1 MKKNNNWILPVAF
14 IIFIIFWKFISDE
27 QPVPNPKIEIYNS
40 SIESIIDVSSE
51 IEVLAD
57 SISLPEGPVWD
68 SNSKSLLF
76 VDVMGNKLYKWNET
90 DGASEYISPSGN
102 TGYAPNVDFGLL
114 GANGLA
120 INSNGDIVV
129 CQHGDRRVAL
139 IENSPSTNPNFVTV
153 VDNFEGKK
161 FNSPND
167 LVYASDGSFYFTD
180 PAFGFFNLQ
189 TFQFVEDD
197 IKKLDFNGVYNFNP
211 NDNKLSLVTKE
222 IDLPNGI
229 GLSPD
234 NNTLYVN
241 KMGLLDGNPRIISL
255 NLETNESSIL
265 FDGKELS
272 ESYEGNFDGMTV
284 HSSGN
289 IFTSESHTDIGDLT
303 VLYHEIFHAL
313 GLEHPGDNTEILF
326 PEELNSREYTL
337 MAADYKEDE
346 STIYTQSDQQK
357 IVNERFS
364 KLNAAPIL
372 PLILP
377 RREVISDNFPLT
389 PAICDC
395 MSSINV
401 FTLSRID

>member
-27 QPVPNPKIEIYNS
+27 QPAANPKIEIYNS
-40 SIESIIDVSSE
+40 SIESVIDVSSE

-76 VDVMGNKLYKWNET
+76 VDVMGNKLYQWNET
-90 DGASEYISPSGN
+90 EGVSEYISPSGN

-114 GANGLA
+114 GANGLV
-120 INSNGDIVV
+120 INSDGDIVV

-139 IENSPSTNPNFVTV
+139 IENAPSSNPNFVTV
-153 VDNFEGKK
+153 VDNFEGKR

-180 PAFGFFNLQ
+180 PAFGFFNLE
-189 TFQFVEDD
+189 TFQFVEDEV
-197 IKKLDFNGVYNFNP
+197 KKLDFNGVYNFNP
-211 NDNKLSLVTKE
+211 NDNKLSIVTKE

-241 KMGLLDGNPRIISL
+241 KMGLLDGNPRIMSI

-289 IFTSESHTDIGDLT
+289 IFTSGPGGLLVISPEGDL
-303 VLYHEIFHAL
+303 
-313 GLEHPGDNTEILF
+313 
-326 PEELNSREYTL
+326 
-337 MAADYKEDE
+337 MAKIDFGHLTNATFDDDE
-346 STIYTQSDQQK
+346 SYLYVTGF
-357 IVNERFS
+357 VNNPKVYRI
-364 KLNAAPIL
+364 KLK
-372 PLILP
+372 
-377 RREVISDNFPLT
+377 
-389 PAICDC
+389 
-395 MSSINV
+395 
-401 FTLSRID
+401 

>member
-90 DGASEYISPSGN
+90 DGTSEYISPSGN

-114 GANGLA
+114 GANGLV
-120 INSNGDIVV
+120 INSDGNIVV

-139 IENSPSTNPNFVTV
+139 IENAPSTNPNFVTV

-189 TFQFVEDD
+189 TFQFVEDEV
-197 IKKLDFNGVYNFNP
+197 KKLDFNGVYNFNP
-211 NDNKLSLVTKE
+211 NDNKLSLVSKE

-241 KMGLLDGNPRIISL
+241 KMGLLDGNPRIISI

-289 IFTSESHTDIGDLT
+289 IFTSGPGGLLVISPKGDL
-303 VLYHEIFHAL
+303 
-313 GLEHPGDNTEILF
+313 
-326 PEELNSREYTL
+326 
-337 MAADYKEDE
+337 MAKIDFGHLTNATFDDDE
-346 STIYTQSDQQK
+346 SYLYVTGF
-357 IVNERFS
+357 VNNPKVFRI
-364 KLNAAPIL
+364 KLK
-372 PLILP
+372 
-377 RREVISDNFPLT
+377 
-389 PAICDC
+389 
-395 MSSINV
+395 
-401 FTLSRID
+401 

>member
-90 DGASEYISPSGN
+90 DGTSEYISPSGN

-114 GANGLA
+114 GANGLV
-120 INSNGDIVV
+120 INSDGNIVV

-139 IENSPSTNPNFVTV
+139 IENAPSTNPNFVTV

-189 TFQFVEDD
+189 TFQFVEDEV
-197 IKKLDFNGVYNFNP
+197 KKLDFNGVYNFNP

-241 KMGLLDGNPRIISL
+241 KMGLLDGNPRIISI

-289 IFTSESHTDIGDLT
+289 IFTSGPGGLLVISPKGDL
-303 VLYHEIFHAL
+303 
-313 GLEHPGDNTEILF
+313 
-326 PEELNSREYTL
+326 
-337 MAADYKEDE
+337 MAKIDFGHLTNATFDDDE
-346 STIYTQSDQQK
+346 SYLYVTGF
-357 IVNERFS
+357 VNNPKVYRI
-364 KLNAAPIL
+364 KLN
-372 PLILP
+372 
-377 RREVISDNFPLT
+377 
-389 PAICDC
+389 
-395 MSSINV
+395 
-401 FTLSRID
+401 

>member
-14 IIFIIFWKFISDE
+14 IIFIIFWKFNSDE
-27 QPVPNPKIEIYNS
+27 EPVLNPKIEIYNS

-114 GANGLA
+114 GANGLV
-120 INSNGDIVV
+120 INSDGNIVV

-139 IENSPSTNPNFVTV
+139 IENTPSTNPNFVTV

-189 TFQFVEDD
+189 TFQFVEDEV
-197 IKKLDFNGVYNFNP
+197 KKLDFNGVYNFNP

-241 KMGLLDGNPRIISL
+241 KMGLLDGNPRIISI

-289 IFTSESHTDIGDLT
+289 IFTSGPGGLLVISPEGDL
-303 VLYHEIFHAL
+303 
-313 GLEHPGDNTEILF
+313 
-326 PEELNSREYTL
+326 
-337 MAADYKEDE
+337 MAKIDFGHLTNATFDDDE
-346 STIYTQSDQQK
+346 SYLYVTGF
-357 IVNERFS
+357 VNNPKVYRI
-364 KLNAAPIL
+364 KLN
-372 PLILP
+372 
-377 RREVISDNFPLT
+377 
-389 PAICDC
+389 
-395 MSSINV
+395 
-401 FTLSRID
+401 

>member
-76 VDVMGNKLYKWNET
+76 VDVMGNKLYKWNEA
-90 DGASEYISPSGN
+90 DGTSEYISPSGN

-114 GANGLA
+114 GANGLV
-120 INSNGDIVV
+120 INSDGNIVV

-139 IENSPSTNPNFVTV
+139 IENAPSTNPNFVTV

-189 TFQFVEDD
+189 TFQFVEDEV
-197 IKKLDFNGVYNFNP
+197 KKLDFNGVYNFNP
-211 NDNKLSLVTKE
+211 IDNKLSLVSKE

-241 KMGLLDGNPRIISL
+241 KMGLLDGNPRIISI

-289 IFTSESHTDIGDLT
+289 IFTSGPGGLLVISPKGDL
-303 VLYHEIFHAL
+303 
-313 GLEHPGDNTEILF
+313 
-326 PEELNSREYTL
+326 
-337 MAADYKEDE
+337 MAKIDFGHLTNATFDDDE
-346 STIYTQSDQQK
+346 SYLYVTGF
-357 IVNERFS
+357 VNNTKVYRI
-364 KLNAAPIL
+364 KLN
-372 PLILP
+372 
-377 RREVISDNFPLT
+377 
-389 PAICDC
+389 
-395 MSSINV
+395 
-401 FTLSRID
+401 

>member
-14 IIFIIFWKFISDE
+14 IIFIIFWKFISNE

-114 GANGLA
+114 GANGLV
-120 INSNGDIVV
+120 INSDGNIVV
-129 CQHGDRRVAL
+129 CQHGDRRGAL

-189 TFQFVEDD
+189 TFQFVEDEV
-197 IKKLDFNGVYNFNP
+197 KKLDFNGVYNFNP

-241 KMGLLDGNPRIISL
+241 KMGLLDGNPRIISI

-272 ESYEGNFDGMTV
+272 ENYEGNFDGMTV

-289 IFTSESHTDIGDLT
+289 IFTSGPGGLLVISPEGDLIAKIDFGHLT
-303 VLYHEIFHAL
+303 NATF
-313 GLEHPGDNTEILF
+313 D
-326 PEELNSREYTL
+326 
-337 MAADYKEDE
+337 DDE
-346 STIYTQSDQQK
+346 SYLYVTGF
-357 IVNERFS
+357 VNNPKVYRI
-364 KLNAAPIL
+364 KLN
-372 PLILP
+372 
-377 RREVISDNFPLT
+377 
-389 PAICDC
+389 
-395 MSSINV
+395 
-401 FTLSRID
+401 

>member
-14 IIFIIFWKFISDE
+14 IIFIIFWKFISNE
-27 QPVPNPKIEIYNS
+27 EPVPNPKIEIYNS
-40 SIESIIDVSSE
+40 SIESIIDFSSE

-180 PAFGFFNLQ
+180 PAFGFFNLE
-189 TFQFVEDD
+189 TFQFVEDEV
-197 IKKLDFNGVYNFNP
+197 KNLDFNGVYKFNP
-211 NDNKLSLVTKE
+211 SDNKLSLVTKE

-289 IFTSESHTDIGDLT
+289 IFTSGPGGLLVISPEGDL
-303 VLYHEIFHAL
+303 
-313 GLEHPGDNTEILF
+313 
-326 PEELNSREYTL
+326 
-337 MAADYKEDE
+337 MAKIDFGHLTNATFNDDE
-346 STIYTQSDQQK
+346 SYLYVTGF
-357 IVNERFS
+357 VNNPKVFRI
-364 KLNAAPIL
+364 KLK
-372 PLILP
+372 
-377 RREVISDNFPLT
+377 
-389 PAICDC
+389 
-395 MSSINV
+395 
-401 FTLSRID
+401 

>member
-76 VDVMGNKLYKWNET
+76 VDVMGNKLYKWNEA
-90 DGASEYISPSGN
+90 DGTSEYISPSGN

-114 GANGLA
+114 GANGLV
-120 INSNGDIVV
+120 INSDGNIVV

-139 IENSPSTNPNFVTV
+139 IENAPSTNPNFVTV

-189 TFQFVEDD
+189 TFQFVEDEV
-197 IKKLDFNGVYNFNP
+197 KKLDFNGVYNFNP
-211 NDNKLSLVTKE
+211 IDNKLSLVSKE

-241 KMGLLDGNPRIISL
+241 KMGLLDGNPRIISI

-289 IFTSESHTDIGDLT
+289 IFTSGPG
-303 VLYHEIFHAL
+303 
-313 GLEHPGDNTEILF
+313 GLLVIS
-326 PEELNSREYTL
+326 PEGHL
-337 MAADYKEDE
+337 MAKIDFGHLTNATFDDDE
-346 STIYTQSDQQK
+346 SYLYVTGF
-357 IVNERFS
+357 VNNPKVYRI
-364 KLNAAPIL
+364 KLN
-372 PLILP
+372 
-377 RREVISDNFPLT
+377 
-389 PAICDC
+389 
-395 MSSINV
+395 
-401 FTLSRID
+401 

>member
-76 VDVMGNKLYKWNET
+76 VDVMGNKLYKWNEI
-90 DGASEYISPSGN
+90 DGNSEYISPSGN
-102 TGYAPNVDFGLL
+102 TGYAPNIDFGLL
-114 GANGLA
+114 GANGLV
-120 INSNGDIVV
+120 INSDGNIVV

-139 IENSPSTNPNFVTV
+139 IENAPSTNPNFVTV

-189 TFQFVEDD
+189 TFQFVEDEV
-197 IKKLDFNGVYNFNP
+197 KKLDFNGVYNFNP
-211 NDNKLSLVTKE
+211 NDNKLSLVSKE

-229 GLSPD
+229 GLSPN

-241 KMGLLDGNPRIISL
+241 KMGLLDGNPRIISI

-289 IFTSESHTDIGDLT
+289 IFTSGPGGLLVISPKGDL
-303 VLYHEIFHAL
+303 
-313 GLEHPGDNTEILF
+313 
-326 PEELNSREYTL
+326 
-337 MAADYKEDE
+337 MAKIDFGHLTNATFDDDE
-346 STIYTQSDQQK
+346 SYLYVTGF
-357 IVNERFS
+357 VNNPKVYRI
-364 KLNAAPIL
+364 KLN
-372 PLILP
+372 
-377 RREVISDNFPLT
+377 
-389 PAICDC
+389 
-395 MSSINV
+395 
-401 FTLSRID
+401 

>member
-90 DGASEYISPSGN
+90 DGPSEYISPSGN

-114 GANGLA
+114 GANGLV
-120 INSNGDIVV
+120 INSDGNIVV

-139 IENSPSTNPNFVTV
+139 IENTPSTNPNFVTV

-189 TFQFVEDD
+189 TFQFVEDEV
-197 IKKLDFNGVYNFNP
+197 KNLDFNGVYNFNP

-241 KMGLLDGNPRIISL
+241 KMGLLDGNPRIIAI

-289 IFTSESHTDIGDLT
+289 IFTSGPGGLLVISPEGDL
-303 VLYHEIFHAL
+303 
-313 GLEHPGDNTEILF
+313 
-326 PEELNSREYTL
+326 
-337 MAADYKEDE
+337 MAKIDFGHLTNATFDDDE
-346 STIYTQSDQQK
+346 SYLYVTGF
-357 IVNERFS
+357 VNNPKVYRI
-364 KLNAAPIL
+364 KLN
-372 PLILP
+372 
-377 RREVISDNFPLT
+377 
-389 PAICDC
+389 
-395 MSSINV
+395 
-401 FTLSRID
+401 

>member
-27 QPVPNPKIEIYNS
+27 EPVPNPKIEIYNS

-90 DGASEYISPSGN
+90 DGPSEYISPSGN

-114 GANGLA
+114 GANGLV
-120 INSNGDIVV
+120 INSDGNIVI

-139 IENSPSTNPNFVTV
+139 IENTPSTNPNFVTV

-189 TFQFVEDD
+189 TFQFVEDEV
-197 IKKLDFNGVYNFNP
+197 KKLDFNGVYNFNP

-234 NNTLYVN
+234 NKTLYVN
-241 KMGLLDGNPRIISL
+241 KMALLDGNPRIISL

-289 IFTSESHTDIGDLT
+289 IFTSGPGGLLVISPEGDL
-303 VLYHEIFHAL
+303 
-313 GLEHPGDNTEILF
+313 
-326 PEELNSREYTL
+326 
-337 MAADYKEDE
+337 MAKIDFGHLTNATFDDDE
-346 STIYTQSDQQK
+346 SYLYVTGF
-357 IVNERFS
+357 VNNPKVYRI
-364 KLNAAPIL
+364 KLN
-372 PLILP
+372 
-377 RREVISDNFPLT
+377 
-389 PAICDC
+389 
-395 MSSINV
+395 
-401 FTLSRID
+401 

>member
-90 DGASEYISPSGN
+90 DGTSEYISPSGN

-114 GANGLA
+114 GANGLV
-120 INSNGDIVV
+120 INSDGNIVV

-139 IENSPSTNPNFVTV
+139 IENAPSTNPNFVTV

-189 TFQFVEDD
+189 TFQFVEDEV
-197 IKKLDFNGVYNFNP
+197 KKLDFNGVYNFNP
-211 NDNKLSLVTKE
+211 NDNKLSLVSKE

-229 GLSPD
+229 GLSPN

-241 KMGLLDGNPRIISL
+241 KMGLLDGNPRIISI

-272 ESYEGNFDGMTV
+272 ESYEGNFDGMAV

-289 IFTSESHTDIGDLT
+289 IFTSGPGGLLVISPMGDL
-303 VLYHEIFHAL
+303 
-313 GLEHPGDNTEILF
+313 
-326 PEELNSREYTL
+326 
-337 MAADYKEDE
+337 MAKIDFGHLTNATFDDDE
-346 STIYTQSDQQK
+346 SYLYVTGF
-357 IVNERFS
+357 VNNPKVFRI
-364 KLNAAPIL
+364 KLK
-372 PLILP
+372 
-377 RREVISDNFPLT
+377 
-389 PAICDC
+389 
-395 MSSINV
+395 
-401 FTLSRID
+401 

>member
-90 DGASEYISPSGN
+90 DGPSEYISPSGN

-114 GANGLA
+114 GANGLV
-120 INSNGDIVV
+120 INSDGNIVV

-139 IENSPSTNPNFVTV
+139 IENTPSTNPNFVTV

-189 TFQFVEDD
+189 TFQFVEDEV
-197 IKKLDFNGVYNFNP
+197 KKLDFNGVYNFNP

-241 KMGLLDGNPRIISL
+241 KMGLLDGNPRIISI

-289 IFTSESHTDIGDLT
+289 IFTSGPGGLLVISPEGDL
-303 VLYHEIFHAL
+303 
-313 GLEHPGDNTEILF
+313 
-326 PEELNSREYTL
+326 
-337 MAADYKEDE
+337 MAKIDFGHLTNATFDDDE
-346 STIYTQSDQQK
+346 SYLYVTGF
-357 IVNERFS
+357 VNNPKVYRI
-364 KLNAAPIL
+364 KLK
-372 PLILP
+372 
-377 RREVISDNFPLT
+377 
-389 PAICDC
+389 
-395 MSSINV
+395 
-401 FTLSRID
+401 